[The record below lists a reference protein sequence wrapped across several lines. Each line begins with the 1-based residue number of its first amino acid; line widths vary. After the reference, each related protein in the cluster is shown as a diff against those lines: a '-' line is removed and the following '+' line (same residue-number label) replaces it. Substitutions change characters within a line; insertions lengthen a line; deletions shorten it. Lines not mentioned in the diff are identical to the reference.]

1 MNTIEFTNNF
11 YAWFS
16 PMVVSAAYALMAI
29 LGIRSMIKFHQLEL
43 ISGKSLQNAVV
54 MIILFSL
61 ANSTISWLA
70 WQYDWH
76 WLGKLLWGK
85 ISALFVVAHTVFVYE
100 KIKTFTDH
108 RERVFRMM
116 ESRSI

>member
-1 MNTIEFTNNF
+1 MNTIEFTTTF

-16 PMVVSAAYALMAI
+16 PVVVSAAYALMAI
-29 LGIRSMIKFHQLEL
+29 LAIRSMIKFHQLEL
-43 ISGKSLQNAVV
+43 ISGKSLQRVV
-54 MIILFSL
+54 TMVILFAL

-76 WLGKLLWGK
+76 WTVKLLWGK
-85 ISALFVVAHTVFVYE
+85 TSALFVVAHTVFVYE
-100 KIKTFTDH
+100 RMKTFTDE

-116 ESRSI
+116 ETRV

>member
-1 MNTIEFTNNF
+1 MNTVEFTTTF

-16 PMVVSAAYALMAI
+16 PTVVSAAYALVAI

-43 ISGKSLQNAVV
+43 INGKSLQKSVTL
-54 MIILFSL
+54 IILFVL

-76 WLGKLLWGK
+76 WIVKFFWGK
-85 ISALFVVAHTVFVYE
+85 TSALFVVAHTVFVYE
-100 KIKTFTDH
+100 RMKTFTDE
-108 RERVFRMM
+108 RERVFSMM
-116 ESRSI
+116 ESRI

>member
-1 MNTIEFTNNF
+1 MNTIEFTTAF

-16 PMVVSAAYALMAI
+16 PVVVSAAYALMAI
-29 LGIRSMIKFHQLEL
+29 LAIRSMIKFHQLEL
-43 ISGKSLQNAVV
+43 ISGKSLQRVV
-54 MIILFSL
+54 TMMILFAL

-76 WLGKLLWGK
+76 WLVKFFWGK
-85 ISALFVVAHTVFVYE
+85 TSALFVVAHTVFVYE
-100 KIKTFTDH
+100 RMKTFTDE

-116 ESRSI
+116 ESRI

>member
-16 PMVVSAAYALMAI
+16 PMVVSAAYALVAI
-29 LGIRSMIKFHQLEL
+29 LGIRSMVKFHQLEL
-43 ISGKSLQNAVV
+43 INGKSLQKAVT
-54 MIILFSL
+54 MIILFAL
-61 ANSTISWLA
+61 LNSTISWLA
-70 WQYDWH
+70 WQYDCH
-76 WLGKLLWGK
+76 WAIKLLWGK

-100 KIKTFTDH
+100 RMKTFTDE

-116 ESRSI
+116 ESRI

>member
-1 MNTIEFTNNF
+1 MNTVQFTTAF

-16 PMVVSAAYALMAI
+16 PVVVSAAYALMAI
-29 LGIRSMIKFHQLEL
+29 LAIRSMIKFHQLEL
-43 ISGKSLQNAVV
+43 ISGKSLQRAVA
-54 MIILFSL
+54 MIILFAL

-76 WLGKLLWGK
+76 WAIKLLWGK

-100 KIKTFTDH
+100 RMKTFTDE

-116 ESRSI
+116 ESRI